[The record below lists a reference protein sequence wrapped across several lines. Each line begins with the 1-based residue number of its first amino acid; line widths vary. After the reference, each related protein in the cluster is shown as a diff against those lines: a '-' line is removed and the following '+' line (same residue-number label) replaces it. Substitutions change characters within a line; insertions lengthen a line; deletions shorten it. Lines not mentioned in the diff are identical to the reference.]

1 MKSFKVLLTV
11 LFAITLCLST
21 FARTVDPVV
30 VTMNQP
36 TVKTETFKVLGK
48 CGMCKTRVEKTAKTE
63 GATSAAWDSK
73 TQMLTVTFDPS
84 KTNKDAL
91 SKKIASVGHDTEL
104 YKAPDNVYEN
114 LPGCCQYERLK

>member
-21 FARTVDPVV
+21 FARTVDTVV

-104 YKAPDNVYEN
+104 YKAPDDVYEN
-114 LPGCCQYERLK
+114 LPGCCHYERLK

>member
-104 YKAPDNVYEN
+104 YKAPDDVYEN
-114 LPGCCQYERLK
+114 LPGCCHYERLK